1 MTALAIRSS
10 APSSIVLADDHPL
23 IREGLRTV
31 LESQIDFEVVGEVE
45 DGLMA
50 VEIVERLQP
59 DVLIVD
65 IMLSGLN
72 GVEVTRRVRAK
83 RTANARGRH
92 FEKATIAFPC

>member
-1 MTALAIRSS
+1 MTAVAIRSS

-50 VEIVERLQP
+50 VEIVERLRP
-59 DVLIVD
+59 DVLIIDVV
-65 IMLSGLN
+65 LPGLN
-72 GVEVTRRVRAK
+72 GVEVTRRVRASVPQT
-83 RTANARGRH
+83 RVVVLSMYAN
-92 FEKATIAFPC
+92 ESY